1 AVPALFDAMLEGIT
15 AEEWS
20 CVRIVTLAGDRVTE
34 KTLQVVENTCPHIE
48 IINEYG
54 PTEGSVVATF
64 KRDMTAETVGNIG
77 RAIPGTQVYI
87 MNEHLQILP
96 AGVPGEIIIGGR
108 GLAQQYLNRPQLTEE
123 KFVNHPN
130 IAIGRI
136 YRTGDKGVWQENGE
150 IHFLGRMDNQVKIRG
165 YRVELGE
172 IERAFE
178 KISGVNEVAAL
189 ILDENNKMLVLS
201 YTGDAKLT
209 EAYMRHFAT
218 QHLPN
223 YMIPSA
229 FYHLGTLPYT
239 KTGKLDRE
247 QLKHVINQIASST
260 EHNDQHTMSETEEKL
275 TIIWAEKLNHQF
287 FNRHDHFFEIG
298 GNSIKLMQ
306 VQTAIKQ
313 IFDKEI
319 SVADLFAHPTISQ
332 LATFIEQG
340 IPEVIVENLEIE
352 IEIEME
358 EQLTDIIEALDRG
371 DLSFEHALKSLEKL
385 EDDYDK

>member
-1 AVPALFDAMLEGIT
+1 
-15 AEEWS
+15 
-20 CVRIVTLAGDRVTE
+20 
-34 KTLQVVENTCPHIE
+34 
-48 IINEYG
+48 
-54 PTEGSVVATF
+54 
-64 KRDMTAETVGNIG
+64 
-77 RAIPGTQVYI
+77 
-87 MNEHLQILP
+87 
-96 AGVPGEIIIGGR
+96 
-108 GLAQQYLNRPQLTEE
+108 QQYLNRPQLTEE
-123 KFVNHPN
+123 KFVMHPN
-130 IAIGRI
+130 EAIGRI

-150 IHFLGRMDNQVKIRG
+150 INFLGRMDNQVKIHG

-178 KISGVNEVAAL
+178 KISGVNEVAAF

-209 EAYMRHFAT
+209 EEYMRHFAM

-223 YMIPSA
+223 YMIPNA
-229 FYHLGTLPYT
+229 FYHVETLPLT

-247 QLKHVINQIASST
+247 PLKHVINQIASSI
-260 EHNDQHTMSETEEKL
+260 EHNDQHTMSETEERL
-275 TIIWAEKLNHQF
+275 SIIWAEKLNHQY
-287 FNRHDHFFEIG
+287 FNQYDHFFEIG

-340 IPEVIVENLEIE
+340 IPEVIVENID
-352 IEIEME
+352 IEME